1 MSRHAQP
8 SGRHIPPTPAELYPW
23 LLRSWF
29 LRSWLHRGLALVLAL
44 LAPPA
49 GPAQPAVVRLP
60 FRSVQSMI
68 LVEGKVNGHT
78 LTFLLDTG
86 SLGTI
91 VSTRVY
97 GSQFPVHRIRRNLE
111 GPGLSGESFTAY
123 IDLELGNHRW
133 NAQRVSIMNLD
144 ELSRIIGVK
153 HIDGLVGEDLLR
165 EFRSVHINY
174 QAHVIELEP

>member
-1 MSRHAQP
+1 
-8 SGRHIPPTPAELYPW
+8 
-23 LLRSWF
+23 
-29 LRSWLHRGLALVLAL
+29 
-44 LAPPA
+44 
-49 GPAQPAVVRLP
+49 
-60 FRSVQSMI
+60 MI

-97 GSQFPVHRIRRNLE
+97 GAQFPLAHIRRNLE

-174 QAHVIELEP
+174 QAHVVELEP